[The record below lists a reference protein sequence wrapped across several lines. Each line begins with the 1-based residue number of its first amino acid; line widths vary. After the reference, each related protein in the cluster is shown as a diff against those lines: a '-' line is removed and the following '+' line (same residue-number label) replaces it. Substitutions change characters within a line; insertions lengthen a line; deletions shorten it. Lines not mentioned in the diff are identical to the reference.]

1 VSPRYGA
8 DYGSRREDF
17 ARGKIV
23 VTIWDVKAV
32 VYSQYGSPDVLR
44 LADVPTPVPKDDE
57 ILIRIH
63 AVSLNR
69 SDWEVLTGTPA
80 YARTGGLRKPGRA
93 ILGSDIAGRVEAVG
107 TAHTEFQPGDDV
119 YGDIMATL
127 GGFAEYVCVRGRN
140 VVRKPEWMSYEQA
153 ATIPQAG
160 VIAMRGICVKGQA
173 QPGERVLINGAG
185 GGSGMF
191 AIQLAK
197 LQGADVTAV
206 DNGGKLDFMRAMG
219 ADRVIDYT
227 REDFTTGEPYDLIL
241 DLAAQRSVFASARAL
256 RPGGRYYAV
265 GGALGTLL
273 QIFLVAPWLTRRG
286 GRRIRLLIA
295 LPNKKDITAMAA
307 LCESGAI
314 RIAIDRV
321 YPLAEVPEALRYL
334 GEGRAKGKVVITVA

>member
-1 VSPRYGA
+1 M
-8 DYGSRREDF
+8 
-17 ARGKIV
+17 
-23 VTIWDVKAV
+23 KAV

-57 ILIRIH
+57 ILIRIR

-80 YARTGGLRKPGRA
+80 YARMGGLRKPARA

-107 TAHTEFQPGDDV
+107 PAHTEFQPGDDV

-127 GGFAEYVCVRGRN
+127 GGFAECVCVPGRN
-140 VVRKPEWMSYEQA
+140 ILRKPESMSYEQA
-153 ATIPQAG
+153 ATIPQSG
-160 VIAMRGICVKGQA
+160 VIAMRGIRVKGQV
-173 QPGERVLINGAG
+173 QSGERVLINGAG

-206 DNGGKLDFMRAMG
+206 DNACKLDFMSAMG
-219 ADRVIDYT
+219 ADHVIDYT
-227 REDFTTGEPYDLIL
+227 REDFTTRGKPYDLIL
-241 DLAAQRSVFASARAL
+241 DLVAERSVFAYARAL

-273 QIFLVAPWLTRRG
+273 QIFLVAPLLTRREG
-286 GRRIRLLIA
+286 KRLRVLMAI
-295 LPNKKDITAMAA
+295 PNTKDITAMTA
-307 LCESGAI
+307 LCESGTI

-321 YPLAEVPEALRYL
+321 YPLAEVPDALRYL
-334 GEGRAKGKVVITVA
+334 GEGRARGKVVVTVP

>member
-1 VSPRYGA
+1 VVEELA
-8 DYGSRREDF
+8 RRAGRHKF
-17 ARGKIV
+17 PVI
-23 VTIWDVKAV
+23 IWDVKAV

-44 LADVPTPVPKDDE
+44 LTDVPTPVPKDDE

-80 YARTGGLRKPGRA
+80 YARIGGLLKPGRA

-107 TAHTEFQPGDDV
+107 RAHTEFKPGDDV

-127 GGFAEYVCVRGRN
+127 GGFAEYVCTRGRN

-160 VIAMRGICVKGQA
+160 VIAMRGICVIGQV
-173 QPGERVLINGAG
+173 QSRERVLINGGG

-197 LQGADVTAV
+197 LQRADVTAV

-219 ADRVIDYT
+219 ADHVIDYA
-227 REDFTTGEPYDLIL
+227 REDFTTRGEQYDLIL
-241 DLAAQRSVFASARAL
+241 DLLAERSVFAYARAL
-256 RPGGRYYAV
+256 RTGGRYYAV
-265 GGALGTLL
+265 GGALGTFL
-273 QIFLVAPWLTRRG
+273 QIFLVAPWLTRSG
-286 GRRIRLLIA
+286 GRRIRLLFA

-307 LCESGAI
+307 LCESGAV
-314 RIAIDRV
+314 RVAIDRT
-321 YPLAEVPEALRYL
+321 YRLAEIPEALRYL
-334 GEGRAKGKVVITVA
+334 GEGRAKGKVVIKIE